1 MNAVMLNL
9 HRLRYYLGTFGL
21 AGLTVAMGG
30 LVIYLFAVL
39 PAERQAQSSAAQLLH
54 LRMQPQITSVAEPSP
69 IGGSAALAEFYGQFS
84 TMQALPDMLKT
95 LYALAQ
101 KHNIML
107 KRGDFKFG
115 NAEGDKLLRYEI
127 TLPVK
132 CSYPDLRSFLDETA
146 RKLPTMGLS
155 EINLKREAVGDN
167 MVKAKLAFVL
177 FLSDN

>member
-1 MNAVMLNL
+1 MNVVMLNL
-9 HRLRYYLGTFGL
+9 QRLRYYLGTFGL
-21 AGLTVAMGG
+21 VGLVVAIGG
-30 LVIYLFAVL
+30 LVIHLFAVL
-39 PAERQAQSSAAQLLH
+39 PAERQAQSSAAQLRH
-54 LRMQPQITSVAEPSP
+54 LRVQSQITSVAEPSP

-84 TMQALPDMLKT
+84 TVRDLPDMLKT

-101 KHNIML
+101 KHNIIL

-132 CSYPDLRSFLDETA
+132 CSYPDLRGFIDETA

-155 EINLKREAVGDN
+155 EINLKRETVGDN
-167 MVKAKLAFVL
+167 MVNAKLAFVL

>member
-1 MNAVMLNL
+1 MNVTMLYL

-21 AGLTVAMGG
+21 IGLAVAMGG

-39 PAERQAQSSAAQLLH
+39 PAERQAQFSAAQLRN
-54 LRMQPQITSVAEPSP
+54 LRVQSPITPVAEPSP
-69 IGGSAALAEFYGQFS
+69 IGGSAALTEFYGQFP
-84 TMQALPDMLKT
+84 TVQTLPDMLKT

-101 KHNIML
+101 KHNIIL

-115 NAEGDKLLRYEI
+115 NAQGDKLLRYEI

-132 CSYPDLRSFLDETA
+132 CSYPDLRSFINEVA
-146 RKLPTMGLS
+146 HNLPTMGLS
-155 EINLKREAVGDN
+155 EINLKRETVGDN
-167 MVKAKLAFVL
+167 MVNAKLAFVL